1 MGESLSGPRLTL
13 AALFGLILAA
23 SASGQ
28 IIREFP
34 IPTPNSDPIGIAL
47 GPDGA
52 LWFAEE
58 NVSNKIGRIT
68 TAGAI
73 TEFPASN
80 PNVSGGITAGPDG
93 NLWFTEYNHI
103 GRITTAGVI
112 TEFPTLT
119 SNGYAQGICSGPDGA
134 LWFTEYNSSK
144 IGRITTAGVVTEFPI
159 LTAFG
164 TPPGITAGP
173 DGALWFTES
182 NGNNI
187 GRITT
192 AGVVTEFAVPTLS
205 SFPYGITAGPDG
217 ALWFSEYSGNA
228 IGRITTA
235 GAITEFPVPT
245 PSAQIEGIATGPDGN
260 LWFTER
266 RSGLSSSKI
275 GMITTAGVVT
285 EFPIPTAD
293 GEPLGIAAGPDNA
306 LWFTESN
313 GIKIGRIPVEAAYY
327 TVTPCRVVDTRG
339 NGFTG
344 AYGPPSLAAHADRTF
359 VIAGQCAIPVG
370 AVAVSFN
377 YTITNPTALGDLR
390 TLPGGGTLPLVSTM
404 NWGVTQT
411 RANNAI
417 TPLGL
422 SGDITVHVDQVTGT
436 TVDLIIDVNG
446 YFK

>member
-1 MGESLSGPRLTL
+1 MEKSLGGVRLTL
-13 AALFGLILAA
+13 VALFGLSLAA
-23 SASGQ
+23 VASGQ
-28 IIREFP
+28 IIREFA
-34 IPTPNSDPIGIAL
+34 IPTPNSDPIGIAA

-68 TAGAI
+68 TAGVI
-73 TEFPASN
+73 TEFAAPT
-80 PNVSGGITAGPDG
+80 PNVSGGIAAGPDG
-93 NLWFTEYNHI
+93 NLWFTEFSNI

-119 SNGYAQGICSGPDGA
+119 ATGFAQGITAGPDGA

-144 IGRITTAGVVTEFPI
+144 IGRITTAGVVTEFAI
-159 LTAFG
+159 SNAG
-164 TPPGITAGP
+164 IPGIAAGS

-182 NGNNI
+182 NSNNI

-192 AGVVTEFAVPTLS
+192 AGVITEFPVPTLD

-235 GAITEFPVPT
+235 GVITEFPVPT
-245 PSAQIEGIATGPDGN
+245 ASAQIEGIAVGPDGN

-266 RSGLSSSKI
+266 RSGLNSSKI
-275 GMITTAGVVT
+275 GRITTAGIVT
-285 EFPIPTAD
+285 EFPIPTAN
-293 GEPLGIAAGPDNA
+293 GEPLGIAAGPDGA

-313 GIKIGRIPVEAAYY
+313 GIKIGRIPTSAFYF
-327 TVTPCRVVDTRG
+327 TVTPCRVADTRG
-339 NGFTG
+339 PSGP
-344 AYGPPSLAAHADRTF
+344 YGGPALAANTDRTF
-359 VIAGQCAIPVG
+359 VIAGQCGVPTGVV
-370 AVAVSFN
+370 AVAFN
-377 YTITNPTALGDLR
+377 FTITQPTGLGDLR
-390 TLPGGGTLPLVSTM
+390 TVPGGGTLPLVSTM
-404 NWGVTQT
+404 NWRAGQT

-417 TPLGL
+417 APLGL
-422 SGDITVHVDQVTGT
+422 SGDIVAHVDQAAG
-436 TVDLIIDVNG
+436 TVDFIIDVNG

>member
-1 MGESLSGPRLTL
+1 VGESGPRLTL
-13 AALFGLILAA
+13 VALFGLTLAA
-23 SASGQ
+23 AASGQ

-68 TAGAI
+68 TAGVI
-73 TEFPASN
+73 TEYPATN
-80 PNVSGGITAGPDG
+80 PNVSGGIAAGPDG

-119 SNGYAQGICSGPDGA
+119 SNGNALGITAGPDGA
-134 LWFTEYNSSK
+134 LWFTEYNASK
-144 IGRITTAGVVTEFPI
+144 IGRITTAGVVTEFTLP
-159 LTAFG
+159 TAFA
-164 TPPGITAGP
+164 TPPGIAAGP
-173 DGALWFTES
+173 DGNLWFTES

-192 AGVVTEFAVPTLS
+192 AGVITEFPVPTAS

-217 ALWFSEYSGNA
+217 ALWFSEYSANA

-235 GAITEFPVPT
+235 GVITEYPVPT
-245 PSAQIEGIATGPDGN
+245 SSAQIEGIATGPDGN

-266 RSGLSSSKI
+266 RSGLSSSQI
-275 GMITTAGVVT
+275 GRMTTAGVVT

-293 GEPLGIAAGPDNA
+293 GEPLGICAGPDGA

-313 GIKIGRIPVEAAYY
+313 AVKIGRIPIQASYY
-327 TVTPCRVVDTRG
+327 TVTPCRVADTRG

-344 AYGPPSLAAHADRTF
+344 AYGAPALAASGDRTF
-359 VIAGQCAIPVG
+359 VIAGQCGIPAG
-370 AVAVSFN
+370 AQAVSFN
-377 YTITNPTALGDLR
+377 YTITQPTALGDLR

-404 NWGVTQT
+404 NWRTAQT
-411 RANNAI
+411 LANNAI

-422 SGDITVHVDQVTGT
+422 AGDITVHVDQASG
-436 TVDLIIDVNG
+436 TVDFIIDLNG

>member
-1 MGESLSGPRLTL
+1 MKKSLGGVRLTL
-13 AALFGLILAA
+13 VALFGLILATVA
-23 SASGQ
+23 TGQ
-28 IIREFP
+28 IITEFP
-34 IPTPNSDPIGIAL
+34 IPTPNSDPIGIVA

-58 NVSNKIGRIT
+58 NTSNKIGRIT
-68 TAGAI
+68 TRGVI
-73 TEFPASN
+73 TEFAGTTAS
-80 PNVSGGITAGPDG
+80 VSGGIAAGPDG
-93 NLWFTEYNHI
+93 ALWFTEFNKI

-119 SNGYAQGICSGPDGA
+119 ATGFAQGITTGPDGA

-159 LTAFG
+159 SNAG
-164 TPPGITAGP
+164 IPGIAAGS

-182 NGNNI
+182 NSNNI

-192 AGVVTEFAVPTLS
+192 AGVITAFAVPTLS

-217 ALWFSEYSGNA
+217 ALWFSEYSGNN

-235 GAITEFPVPT
+235 GVITEFAVPT
-245 PSAQIEGIATGPDGN
+245 ASAQIEGIAVGPDGN

-275 GMITTAGVVT
+275 GRITTAGIVT
-285 EFPIPTAD
+285 EFPIPTAN
-293 GEPLGIAAGPDNA
+293 GEPLGIAAGPDGA

-313 GIKIGRIPVEAAYY
+313 SVKIGRIPTSAFYF
-327 TVTPCRVVDTRG
+327 TVTPCRVADTRG
-339 NGFTG
+339 PTG
-344 AYGPPSLAAHADRTF
+344 PYGGPALAANADRTF
-359 VIAGQCAIPVG
+359 VIAGQCGIPFGDV
-370 AVAVSFN
+370 AVAYNF
-377 YTITNPTALGDLR
+377 TITQPTGQGDLR
-390 TLPGGGTLPLVSTM
+390 TVPGGGTLPLVSTM
-404 NWGVTQT
+404 NWRAGQT

-422 SGDITVHVDQVTGT
+422 SGDITVHVDQASG

-446 YFK
+446 YFR